1 MFYVFDGH
9 TERLNLGHS
18 LSCGLDQRQP
28 GSQLS
33 EGLVG
38 VLHPGSLSVA
48 GSLFVLFSLLSVLEP
63 GQTITTISIRQSDT
77 L

>member
-18 LSCGLDQRQP
+18 LPCGLDQRQS

-38 VLHPGSLSVA
+38 VLHPGPLSVT
-48 GSLFVLFSLLSVLEP
+48 GSFFVLFSLLSILEP
-63 GQTITTISIRQSDT
+63 ETSNI
-77 L
+77 

>member
-18 LSCGLDQRQP
+18 LSCRLDQRQS

-38 VLHPGSLSVA
+38 VLHPGPLSVT
-48 GSLFVLFSLLSVLEP
+48 GSFFVLFSLLGILEP
-63 GQTITTISIRQSDT
+63 DQTISPLQYSGLR
-77 L
+77 